1 VLAALML
8 PAGLLGDRFGRRR
21 MLVTGLAVFLAGSL
35 FGTLAGSPATLIA
48 ARTVMGFGAA
58 LIMPLAMAVLPT
70 VFGPEERSKAI
81 GALTAATAL
90 GIPLGPIVGGWLLD
104 HFWWGSIF
112 LINVPMVA
120 IGITACA
127 ALLRESRDPAAPRID
142 ALSAALNCLGLGALV
157 YGIIKAPDD
166 GWSDPVVLLALFA
179 AVVLLTGLVLRE
191 RRAARPML
199 DLLLLRQRGFLW
211 NSAAATLAI
220 FVMMGLMFV
229 VPSYLQV
236 VLGYDALGT
245 GVRMLPMMG
254 GLLVASRITERLT
267 RRVGPRLVI
276 PGGLLVLAGAALLGS
291 RTAVGDGYGGTALW
305 LGVTGLGLGFAM
317 IPAMD
322 AALGTLPKQRVGSG
336 SGLLMTL
343 RQTGGAIG
351 VALLGS
357 LLAASFG
364 GRLDTAGLPG
374 SAAAYARKTV
384 GAAQAVAVRTGD
396 RALAASA
403 NSAYVHGMDVVLLV
417 CGITAICAA
426 LLVAAFLPGRSG
438 VEAPV
443 RDMAVDSVDARQ

>member
-1 VLAALML
+1 
-8 PAGLLGDRFGRRR
+8 
-21 MLVTGLAVFLAGSL
+21 
-35 FGTLAGSPATLIA
+35 
-48 ARTVMGFGAA
+48 
-58 LIMPLAMAVLPT
+58 
-70 VFGPEERSKAI
+70 
-81 GALTAATAL
+81 
-90 GIPLGPIVGGWLLD
+90 
-104 HFWWGSIF
+104 
-112 LINVPMVA
+112 MVA
-120 IGITACA
+120 LGITACA
-127 ALLRESRDPAAPRID
+127 VLLRESRDPAAPRID

-191 RRAARPML
+191 RRATRPML

-220 FVMMGLMFV
+220 FVMMGLMFL

-254 GLLVASRITERLT
+254 GLLVASRITEPLT
-267 RRVGPRLVI
+267 RRFGPRLVI

-291 RTAVGDGYGGTALW
+291 RTAIGDGYGGTALW

-322 AALGTLPKQRVGSG
+322 AALGALPKQRVGSG

-364 GRLDTAGLPG
+364 GQLDTAGLPG
-374 SAAAYARKTV
+374 TAAAYARRTV
-384 GAAQAVAVRTGD
+384 GAAHAVAARTGD

-417 CGITAICAA
+417 CAVTAICAA
-426 LLVAAFLPGRSG
+426 LLVAAFLPGQDEA
-438 VEAPV
+438 EAPV
-443 RDMAVDSVDARQ
+443 RDVAAESVDARQ